1 MILGLNLRINN
12 PCNYKKTKHCCHDI
26 CAQSQMLL
34 LEMVLENETNG
45 GMYSDTKCFIPRV
58 HQFLPL
64 FPLVLT
70 PYHTCTKR
78 LANVR
83 TRLHRCSKWN
93 PGLPRWP
100 DPKGMSLKIIAFQVC
115 SYDDHH
121 VSRTFKIKRN
131 NLDSSI
137 CTLVGLL

>member
-1 MILGLNLRINN
+1 MIFVHNRKCCCLKWYLRMKQKGECTVIPNVSSRVSINSY
-12 PCNYKKTKHCCHDI
+12 P
-26 CAQSQMLL
+26 
-34 LEMVLENETNG
+34 
-45 GMYSDTKCFIPRV
+45 
-58 HQFLPL
+58 

-93 PGLPRWP
+93 PGLTRWP
-100 DPKGMSLKIIAFQVC
+100 DPKGMSLKIIALQVC

-121 VSRTFKIKRN
+121 VSRTFKIRRN
-131 NLDSSI
+131 NLGSSI
-137 CTLVGLL
+137 CTLVRLL